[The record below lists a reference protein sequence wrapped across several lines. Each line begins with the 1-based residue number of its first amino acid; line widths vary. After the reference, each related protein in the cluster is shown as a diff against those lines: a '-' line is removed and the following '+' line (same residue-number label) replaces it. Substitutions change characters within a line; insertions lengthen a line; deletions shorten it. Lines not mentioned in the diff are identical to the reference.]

1 HEAKQ
6 LDKAIDVLERANRQM
21 PDIPEIK
28 YDLGMLLV
36 QNDEDHKFELLMREI
51 IELDPE
57 HANAYNA
64 LGYIYADQNR
74 NLDEAQNLLE
84 QAMDLEAAVEYLA
97 RSYEQLP
104 AADVAA
110 HLGEVLWVKGRK
122 DDARKVWQEGLDAD
136 PDNDTLQET
145 LDRFN
150 VHL

>member
-1 HEAKQ
+1 
-6 LDKAIDVLERANRQM
+6 
-21 PDIPEIK
+21 
-28 YDLGMLLV
+28 
-36 QNDEDHKFELLMREI
+36 ELLMREI

-84 QAMDLEAAVEYLA
+84 QAMDLEPNNPYILDSVGWYLYRVGDLEAAVEYLA

-110 HLGEVLWVKGRK
+110 HLGEVLWVKGRI

-150 VHL
+150 VHLLFSTELLSWVFTCACF